1 MENFILKRLW
11 LDRDQKARQDWEW
24 VMDQAN
30 LGKTE
35 QVDYTIAIYH
45 HSGDIAATGSL
56 DRNILKCLV
65 VCKKYQSENLLTHLV
80 MALLDELR
88 ERSYT
93 NSFVY
98 TKPKNIIFFK
108 SLGYRM
114 IAETEN
120 LAFLE
125 QGIPSFSDY
134 LKLLKEHFVEGSS
147 NSAIVMNANPFTLGH
162 QYLVETAAS
171 QSSHLYVFVVSE
183 DRSFFNTNDR
193 MEMVKRGVSHLP
205 NVTVLPTRDY
215 MVSSATFPSYFLKE
229 KADLEVAKV
238 QATLDATLFLENIVP
253 TLQLTKR
260 FVGQEP
266 LSPVTSVYNDAL
278 RAAFGKDLELVIIDR
293 LSVREEV
300 VSATRVRATIQD
312 KNVDELKQLV
322 PATTYHYLEEKH
334 FIG

>member
-11 LDRDQKARQDWEW
+11 LDRDKKARQDWEW

-80 MALLDELR
+80 MALLEELR

-108 SLGYRM
+108 SLGYRV

-260 FVGQEP
+260 YVGQEP

-278 RAAFGKDLELVIIDR
+278 RTAFGKDLELVIIER
-293 LSVREEV
+293 LSAGDEV
-300 VSATRVRATIQD
+300 VSATRVRA
-312 KNVDELKQLV
+312 
-322 PATTYHYLEEKH
+322 A
-334 FIG
+334 

>member
-98 TKPKNIIFFK
+98 TKPKNIVFFK
-108 SLGYRM
+108 SLGYRVV
-114 IAETEN
+114 AETEN

-125 QGIPSFSDY
+125 QGVPSFSDY
-134 LKLLKEHFVEGSS
+134 LKLLKEHFVEGTS

-293 LSVREEV
+293 LSAGDEV
-300 VSATRVRATIQD
+300 VSATRVRAAIQD
-312 KNVDELKQLV
+312 NNVDELKQLV